1 MALRYGDGYL
11 FMATTK
17 GTVKKTPIKDYAN
30 IRTNGLITI
39 NLDAG
44 DELRWI
50 KQTTGKNDV
59 IISTSAGQAVR
70 FNEQECRPMGR
81 AARGVRGVRLRPN
94 DLVVGMDIVTDDE
107 QTLLVISEKGFGKK
121 TKVTNFPSHKRGGV
135 GIKAAVVTAKTGPII
150 SVQTIAPTMAE
161 AILVS
166 KNGQTIRLGL
176 DDIKLLGRTTQGVT
190 IMRLSSGD
198 AVSSIG
204 LMEAPTKDE
213 DESAAEGKK

>member
-1 MALRYGDGYL
+1 MNKNVVQWVELHVAYVVYVFVR
-11 FMATTK
+11 TTVVDEPV
-17 GTVKKTPIKDYAN
+17 TV
-30 IRTNGLITI
+30 
-39 NLDAG
+39 
-44 DELRWI
+44 
-50 KQTTGKNDV
+50 
-59 IISTSAGQAVR
+59 
-70 FNEQECRPMGR
+70 
-81 AARGVRGVRLRPN
+81 
-94 DLVVGMDIVTDDE
+94 
-107 QTLLVISEKGFGKK
+107 VISEKGFGKK

-190 IMRLSSGD
+190 IMRLSDGD

-204 LMEAPTKDE
+204 LMEEPAKDE
-213 DESAAEGKK
+213 EAASEGKI